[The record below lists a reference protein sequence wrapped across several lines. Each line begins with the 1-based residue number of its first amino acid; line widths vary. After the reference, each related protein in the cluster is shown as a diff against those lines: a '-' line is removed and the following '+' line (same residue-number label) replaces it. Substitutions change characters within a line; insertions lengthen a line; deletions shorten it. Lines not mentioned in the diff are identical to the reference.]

1 MDLLLRT
8 AALLFPTP
16 INQYHIMVPQHKAA
30 VILSFNHRK
39 YETYYTHKCKANL
52 KMHKTNKTTE
62 PKWPRGNCAM
72 RGCQH
77 SVNYCYIV
85 SQNRFSKHFVP
96 NKLKKRKK

>member
-1 MDLLLRT
+1 
-8 AALLFPTP
+8 
-16 INQYHIMVPQHKAA
+16 
-30 VILSFNHRK
+30 
-39 YETYYTHKCKANL
+39 
-52 KMHKTNKTTE
+52 MHKTNKTTE

-85 SQNRFSKHFVP
+85 SQNRFSKDFVP